1 MSCDFAID
9 ADSQLQTVRCD
20 YLVGNIRSLLQT
32 TDAGHIR
39 RTLYEPWDYADALAN
54 QSLHWEPME
63 DRRHAYQWHMPSGDP
78 TRNRRG
84 GMVGANRL
92 AFEAWP
98 FFLSIPDGPE
108 RVKTRGFT
116 GNWAFNTFWTWPL
129 WAAPL
134 GCDSVAAMLGA
145 PCLQPTAPEPDTVAV
160 LGIARVLRTQRI
172 LIGKT
177 PNLTPPVALL

>member
-1 MSCDFAID
+1 M
-9 ADSQLQTVRCD
+9 
-20 YLVGNIRSLLQT
+20 
-32 TDAGHIR
+32 
-39 RTLYEPWDYADALAN
+39 
-54 QSLHWEPME
+54 
-63 DRRHAYQWHMPSGDP
+63 
-78 TRNRRG
+78 
-84 GMVGANRL
+84 
-92 AFEAWP
+92 
-98 FFLSIPDGPE
+98 PDGPE

-116 GNWAFNTFWTWPL
+116 GNRTFNTFWTWPL

-145 PCLQPTAPEPDTVAV
+145 PCLQPTAPEPDAAAA